1 MQSIPWDDVQL
12 FLSLLRTRRL
22 SITGQ
27 ALGFDT
33 STASRRLARLEQ
45 QLDLALFDRTR
56 EGLVPTALALRLQ
69 PAAEE
74 MERASHV
81 FSRELD
87 GLEREVEGTVR
98 LSVPP
103 GIAESFVAPM
113 LSGLLARH
121 SRLRFEVDASVQQA
135 DLTRREADLAIR
147 TIRPSGGPL
156 VRQMLTRARWVP
168 MGTPE
173 LVSSIGALQR
183 WSEVKWISWA
193 AGMERLHAAKWLSE
207 RVRETPVLR
216 TNSFIMQVSA
226 VQQGLG
232 VALIPEPYASVHR
245 LEPLRLSRKLT
256 QDAKS
261 LPVDELWLV
270 THEALRRVPRVA
282 AAWDFFSNSL
292 SLRSE
297 ERSG

>member
-1 MQSIPWDDVQL
+1 MTQASALPWDDVQL

-22 SITGQ
+22 SATGE

-33 STASRRLARLEQ
+33 STASRRLARLEEE
-45 QLDLALFDRTR
+45 LDLVLFDRTR
-56 EGLVPTALALRLQ
+56 EGLAPTTLALKLKG
-69 PAAEE
+69 AAEE

-87 GLEREVEGTVR
+87 GVEREVEGTVK

-113 LSGLLARH
+113 LGGMLARH
-121 SRLRFEVDASVQQA
+121 PRLRFEVDASVRQA
-135 DLTRREADLAIR
+135 DLTRREADVAIR

-156 VRQMLTRARWVP
+156 VRQLLTRARWVP

-173 LVSSIGALQR
+173 LVASLGPLKRWTDVAWIG
-183 WSEVKWISWA
+183 WA
-193 AGMERLHAAKWLSE
+193 AGLEHLHAAKWMAQ
-207 RVRETPVLR
+207 RVKVPAVLR
-216 TNSFIMQVSA
+216 TNSFVMQVSA

-232 VALIPEPYASVHR
+232 VALVPEPYAPIHR
-245 LEPLRLSRKLT
+245 LEPVRLSRALAA
-256 QDAKS
+256 DAKS
-261 LPVDELWLV
+261 LPVDDLWLV

-282 AAWDFFSNSL
+282 AAWDFIASNFK
-292 SLRSE
+292 
-297 ERSG
+297 

>member
-1 MQSIPWDDVQL
+1 MMQDLPWDDVQL

-22 SITGQ
+22 SSTGS

-45 QLDLALFDRTR
+45 HLDLALFDRTR
-56 EGLVPTALALRLQ
+56 EGLVPTAQALRLL

-113 LSGLLARH
+113 LTGLLARH
-121 SRLRFEVDASVQQA
+121 PRLRFEVDSSVQQS
-135 DLTRREADLAIR
+135 DLTRREADLALR

-156 VRQMLTRARWVP
+156 VRQLLTRARWVP

-173 LVSSIGALQR
+173 LVSTLGALQR
-183 WSEVKWISWA
+183 WTDVRWITWA
-193 AGMERLHAAKWLSE
+193 AGLERLHAARWLTE
-207 RVRETPVLR
+207 RVRDTAVLR

-232 VALIPEPYASVHR
+232 VALVPEPYAPVHR

-261 LPVDELWLV
+261 LPVDDLWLV

-282 AAWDFFSNSL
+282 AAWEFIAGTF
-292 SLRSE
+292 R
-297 ERSG
+297 